1 MKKILII
8 LFRLSCWAVIGV
20 YLLCSFSA
28 YFLPSR
34 YFFSDLLALGYPFAL
49 MGLVAVIIAGLFF
62 NKKLLVVGLIAL
74 VVGYQNLEKTFAT
87 HPFLDHPLTHNDT
100 TQLRILTWNVF
111 YFLNKHEIKDDNAD
125 NPRNKM
131 IEAIRQMNP
140 DVLCMQ
146 EYLSYNDVSYMV
158 SMDQVFAGMGYRY
171 RLFSNDHRFKTGG
184 GSSQI
189 GTILFSKYPIIDSG
203 RIELKNEQKEH
214 LIYADIQFRQKT
226 ARVFTTHMSSLGLY
240 IDTANKKQLAQENIY
255 KLTYERK
262 GSVARKIKRTAIL
275 HENESR
281 IIDSA
286 IRQSPYPVIYC
297 ADMNAVP
304 CTYSYKKVRGSLK
317 DAFLEKGFGFG
328 QTYDALSPTL
338 RIDVCFVDERLKVS
352 DCFVRRLHG
361 LSDHFPVVTTLQ
373 WNNQK
378 P

>member
-8 LFRLSCWAVIGV
+8 LFRLGCWLVIGV
-20 YLLCSFSA
+20 YLLSSFSA
-28 YFLPSR
+28 YFTPSR

-49 MGLVAVIIAGLFF
+49 MALLAVIMTSLFF
-62 NKKLLVVGLIAL
+62 NKKMLVVALISL

-87 HPFLDHPLTHNDT
+87 HAFTQHQLEHNDT
-100 TQLRILTWNVF
+100 SSLRVLTWNVF
-111 YFLNKHEIKDDNAD
+111 YFLNKHEVKDDNAD

-146 EYLSYNDVSYMV
+146 EYLSYNDVPELV
-158 SMDQVFAGMGYRY
+158 SMNQVFAGMGYRY
-171 RLFSNDHRFKTGG
+171 RIYSNDHNFHVKN
-184 GSSQI
+184 
-189 GTILFSKYPIIDSG
+189 GTSDLGAMLFSKYPFLDTG
-203 RIELKNEQKEH
+203 RVSMHTQQNDH
-214 LIYADIQFRQKT
+214 LIYADILYKQKPVRIFT
-226 ARVFTTHMSSLGLY
+226 AHMSSLSLYVDTPHTGL
-240 IDTANKKQLAQENIY
+240 ANENIY
-255 KLTYERK
+255 KLTYSRK
-262 GSVARKIKRTAIL
+262 RAVAQKIRRTATM

-286 IRQSPYPVIYC
+286 IRQSPYPVVYC

-338 RIDVCFVDERLKVS
+338 RIDVCFVDERLKVN

-373 WNNQK
+373 WKDQK